1 MTDEEETA
9 MTNDELTEVIAR
21 RIARDRYRYNMDGQP
36 LSDEWRDK
44 YAETSWHEFVDQAKS
59 ALAVAKPEIERAL
72 LEELLAYMSKHYDD
86 CISGDITEW
95 AVERGIGLEEKT

>member
-1 MTDEEETA
+1 

-21 RIARDRYRYNMDGQP
+21 GIARDRYRYNMSGRL
-36 LSDEWRDK
+36 LSGKERDK
-44 YAETSWHEFVDQAKS
+44 YEESDWRSFVGQATI

-86 CISGDITEW
+86 CIIVGDITEW
-95 AVERGIGLEEKT
+95 ADERGIDLEEKT